1 VNQHL
6 FGNNNKYKE
15 RAPGWLAPIEE
26 IDLLVVDVLETT
38 INRKIESIYWQL
50 EFLV

>member
-1 VNQHL
+1 M
-6 FGNNNKYKE
+6 GNSTTNN
-15 RAPGWLAPIEE
+15 RLLAPREE
-26 IDLLVVDVLETT
+26 IDLLIVDVLKTT